1 MSQVKHF
8 LPAGIA
14 LSIGLIGALLVL
26 YAWNLPP
33 FRGSVETTDNAYVRA
48 QVTMIS
54 PQSAGYVTAVAV
66 HDFQTVK
73 AGTPLF
79 QIDDRIYAQK
89 LKQAQAALAMKR
101 AALENSGQSERSA
114 QARLRS
120 GEAEIASAVAARDVA
135 RSTARRTEALLARG
149 VSTQSAGDQAR
160 STLAQAEASV
170 RKGQAALDVARED
183 LRAIIVNRQALQA
196 DIANAQ
202 AAVELATIDLR
213 NTSVVAPVDGTLGE
227 IGVRLGQYVSA
238 GTQLAALV
246 PERRWVIANFKET
259 QLAGIQVGQMAR
271 LSVDALGGAALSG
284 HVEAFSPATG
294 SEFTVLKSDNA
305 TGNFTKVTQ
314 RLPVRIAIDPDQAQ
328 AGLLAP
334 GMSVVVRIDTAPRGR
349 DGIHPS

>member
-1 MSQVKHF
+1 MSKVKHF
-8 LPAGIA
+8 FPAGLA

-26 YAWNLPP
+26 YAWHLPP
-33 FRGSVETTDNAYVRA
+33 FRSAVETTDNAYVRA

-54 PQSAGYVTAVAV
+54 PQSAGYVTAVTV

-89 LKQAQAALAMKR
+89 LKQAQATLEMKR
-101 AALENSGQSERSA
+101 AALENSEQSERAA
-114 QARLRS
+114 QARIRS
-120 GEAEIASAVAARDVA
+120 SEAEIASAIAALDVP

-149 VSTQSAGDQAR
+149 VSTQSSADQAR
-160 STLAQAEASV
+160 STLAQAEALVHKS
-170 RKGQAALDVARED
+170 QAALDVSRED
-183 LRAIIVNRQALQA
+183 LRSIRVNRDSLQA

-202 AAVELATIDLR
+202 AAVELATIDLH
-213 NTSVVAPVDGTLGE
+213 NTSIVAPIDGTLGE

-246 PERRWVIANFKET
+246 PARRWVIANFKET
-259 QLAGIQVGQMAR
+259 QLAGIQIGQAVSFR
-271 LSVDALGGAALSG
+271 VDALQGTALAG

-328 AGLLAP
+328 AALLAP
-334 GMSVVVRIDTAPRGR
+334 GMSVVVRIDTAPSER
-349 DGIHPS
+349 DGKHPS